1 MNETKDIKIPI
12 KAIVEQQMN
21 MNGAK
26 YEEDE
31 FNLLRKYFIACLNL
45 GYLKPDDLNTM
56 VGKFAS
62 QIKFIVLN
70 YNNMNKLDYYVING
84 GVLYI
89 NGMVKD
95 SNSELY
101 EISFYKAVSEVIFK
115 ASDKYVSF
123 STLIC
128 QMVAEKIYNMD
139 TNASRIILPSLVYE
153 KIGEVTHNV
162 RSGYLN
168 YSLLISLL
176 KQLLISKKINENILI
191 RNLYF
196 EGIEKA
202 YNTYFEDST
211 SRLLLE
217 VLDKILLLY
226 INFRMKNDTNP
237 SLNKLIEKYQI
248 IVNDFFKNKDVEYF
262 AFLALVTTD
271 ELREKLAKTI
281 NNNES
286 GDKDE

>member
-84 GVLYI
+84 SVLYI

-115 ASDKYVSF
+115 ASDKYVSL

-139 TNASRIILPSLVYE
+139 TNASRIILPNLVHK

-196 EGIEKA
+196 EGMEKA

-211 SRLLLE
+211 SKLLLE

-226 INFRMKNDTNP
+226 INFRIKNDANP

-281 NNNES
+281 DNDGS